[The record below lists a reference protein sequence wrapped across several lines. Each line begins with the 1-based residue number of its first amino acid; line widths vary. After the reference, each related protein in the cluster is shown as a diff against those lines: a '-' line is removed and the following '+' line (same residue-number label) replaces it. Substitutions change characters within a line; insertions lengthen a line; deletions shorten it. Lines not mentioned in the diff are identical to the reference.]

1 MHTKPTYKELEQK
14 VRELEQEAATRTR
27 TDEAIRESEEKYR
40 ALFDESRD
48 AIYITSREGKLLDVN
63 RALLEL
69 FGYTR
74 EEMVE
79 KINVRE
85 LYADPDDRDKFQQE
99 IELKGSVR
107 DYEEKFR
114 KKNGASQRSMSTT
127 PPFRKGLKK
136 FL

>member
-1 MHTKPTYKELEQK
+1 MHTKPAYKELEQK

-48 AIYITSREGKLLDVN
+48 AIYITSREGKFLDVN

-74 EEMVE
+74 EEMVD

-85 LYADPDDRDKFQQE
+85 
-99 IELKGSVR
+99 I
-107 DYEEKFR
+107 
-114 KKNGASQRSMSTT
+114 
-127 PPFRKGLKK
+127 
-136 FL
+136 